1 LALAVERTSSA
12 ARFRPCS
19 NSGVS
24 LEEADDVPT
33 LVVMLS
39 AEAGDIV
46 MLLARLTEQ
55 VGALAHLAF
64 DEGALLRDPRTVLR
78 L

>member
-55 VGALAHLAF
+55 VGALAHLA
-64 DEGALLRDPRTVLR
+64 L
-78 L
+78 